1 MNSNDLKKTLRPL
14 VKALVKEAMQEE
26 LSTVISEIIK
36 QTSNTTPIV
45 ERKQPTVDPKLQQ
58 ERLKAQQQAQNER
71 KKMLEEISKK
81 SYGGINI
88 FEGTTP
94 LSKGGDLTESKS
106 SAPSA
111 ADPLAGVDPHDP
123 GVDIGGLLK
132 LTGGWKQ
139 IK

>member
-1 MNSNDLKKTLRPL
+1 MNSNDLKKILKPL

-36 QTSNTTPIV
+36 QTSNVTPIV
-45 ERKQPTVDPKLQQ
+45 ERRQPTIDPRFQ
-58 ERLKAQQQAQNER
+58 EERTIAKQQAQSER
-71 KKMLEEISKK
+71 KKMLEELSKK
-81 SYGGINI
+81 SYGGVNI

-94 LSKGGDLTESKS
+94 LAKGGEIRESKS
-106 SAPSA
+106 SAPA
-111 ADPLAGVDPHDP
+111 AAEPLSGVDPHDP

-132 LTGGWKQ
+132 LTGGWRQ

>member
-36 QTSNTTPIV
+36 QTSNAAPIV
-45 ERKQPTVDPKLQQ
+45 ERRQPAIDPKLHE
-58 ERLKAQQQAQNER
+58 ERQKAQQQAQNER

-94 LSKGGDLTESKS
+94 LSKGGEIRESKS
-106 SAPSA
+106 SAPA
-111 ADPLAGVDPHDP
+111 AAEPLAGVDPHDP

-132 LTGGWKQ
+132 LTGGWRQ

>member
-1 MNSNDLKKTLRPL
+1 MNSNDLKKTLKPL

-36 QTSNTTPIV
+36 QTATTPPIV
-45 ERKQPTVDPKLQQ
+45 ERKQPAIDPKIQL
-58 ERLKAQQQAQNER
+58 ERAKAQQQAQNER

-81 SYGGINI
+81 SYGGVNI

-94 LSKGGDLTESKS
+94 LTKGGDINESKN

-111 ADPLAGVDPHDP
+111 ADPLSGVDPNDP

-132 LTGGWKQ
+132 LTGGWRQ

>member
-1 MNSNDLKKTLRPL
+1 MISTEPAPL
-14 VKALVKEAMQEE
+14 
-26 LSTVISEIIK
+26 
-36 QTSNTTPIV
+36 
-45 ERKQPTVDPKLQQ
+45 DFKLLLNQ
-58 ERLKAQQQAQNER
+58 
-71 KKMLEEISKK
+71 

-94 LSKGGDLTESKS
+94 LTKGGDLNEGKT

>member
-1 MNSNDLKKTLRPL
+1 MNPNDLKKTLRPL

-36 QTSNTTPIV
+36 QTSNATPIV
-45 ERKQPTVDPKLQQ
+45 ERRQPTIDPKLQE

-94 LSKGGDLTESKS
+94 LAKGGDLTESRS
-106 SAPSA
+106 STPSA
-111 ADPLAGVDPHDP
+111 ADPLAGVDPYDP

>member
-1 MNSNDLKKTLRPL
+1 
-14 VKALVKEAMQEE
+14 
-26 LSTVISEIIK
+26 
-36 QTSNTTPIV
+36 
-45 ERKQPTVDPKLQQ
+45 
-58 ERLKAQQQAQNER
+58 
-71 KKMLEEISKK
+71 MLEELSKK

-94 LSKGGDLTESKS
+94 LAKGGDLTESRS

>member
-36 QTSNTTPIV
+36 QTATTPPIV
-45 ERKQPTVDPKLQQ
+45 ERKQPSIDPKLQE
-58 ERLKAQQQAQNER
+58 ERLKAPQQAQNER

-94 LSKGGDLTESKS
+94 LSKGGDLNESKS
-106 SAPSA
+106 SIPAA
-111 ADPLAGVDPHDP
+111 ADPLAGVDPNDP

-139 IK
+139 IR

>member
-1 MNSNDLKKTLRPL
+1 MNPNDLKKILKPL

-36 QTSNTTPIV
+36 QTSNVTPIV
-45 ERKQPTVDPKLQQ
+45 ERRQPTIDPRLQE
-58 ERLKAQQQAQNER
+58 ERAIAKQQAQNER
-71 KKMLEEISKK
+71 KKMLEELSKK
-81 SYGGINI
+81 SYGGVNI

-94 LSKGGDLTESKS
+94 LAKGGEIRESKS
-106 SAPSA
+106 SAPA
-111 ADPLAGVDPHDP
+111 AAEPLAGVDPHDP

-132 LTGGWKQ
+132 LTGGWRQ

>member
-58 ERLKAQQQAQNER
+58 ERAKAQEQAKNER

-94 LSKGGDLTESKS
+94 LTKGGDLNEGKT

-132 LTGGWKQ
+132 LTGGWRQ

>member
-36 QTSNTTPIV
+36 QTSNATPIV
-45 ERKQPTVDPKLQQ
+45 ERRQPTIDPKLQE

-94 LSKGGDLTESKS
+94 LAKGGEIRENKS
-106 SAPSA
+106 STPAA

>member
-36 QTSNTTPIV
+36 QTATTPPIV
-45 ERKQPTVDPKLQQ
+45 ERKQPTIDPKIQQ
-58 ERLKAQQQAQNER
+58 ERAKAQQQAQNER

-81 SYGGINI
+81 SYGGVNI

-94 LSKGGDLTESKS
+94 LTKGGDLNEGKT

>member
-1 MNSNDLKKTLRPL
+1 MDKNDLKKVLKPL

-36 QTSNTTPIV
+36 QTAGSTPIV
-45 ERKQPTVDPKLQQ
+45 ERKQPTIDPKLQQ
-58 ERLKAQQQAQNER
+58 ERMIAKQKAESER
-71 KKMLEEISKK
+71 KKMLEDISKK

-94 LSKGGDLTESKS
+94 LARGGEISESKTS
-106 SAPSA
+106 TPSA
-111 ADPLAGVDPHDP
+111 ADPLSGVDPHDP

-139 IK
+139 IR

>member
-71 KKMLEEISKK
+71 KKLLEELSKK

>member
-1 MNSNDLKKTLRPL
+1 MKNFLVEKLYREALRIRNIELEISRRYSSNQIRCPVHLS
-14 VKALVKEAMQEE
+14 VGQEGIAAACALVMKKLDFAV
-26 LSTVISEIIK
+26 STH
-36 QTSNTTPIV
+36 
-45 ERKQPTVDPKLQQ
+45 RGHAHYL
-58 ERLKAQQQAQNER
+58 A
-71 KKMLEEISKK
+71 
-81 SYGGINI
+81 
-88 FEGTTP
+88 
-94 LSKGGDLTESKS
+94 KGGDLTESKS

>member
-1 MNSNDLKKTLRPL
+1 MNPNDLKKTLRPL

-36 QTSNTTPIV
+36 QTSNAAPIV
-45 ERKQPTVDPKLQQ
+45 ERRQPTIDPKLQE

-94 LSKGGDLTESKS
+94 LAKGGDLTESRS
-106 SAPSA
+106 STPSA
-111 ADPLAGVDPHDP
+111 ADPLSGVDPHDP

-139 IK
+139 IR